1 MADADAVLRR
11 HVAGFVDAAHA
22 LGDFLG
28 FVAGAFEVG
37 DDLADAEH
45 QAQVGGGRL
54 ALGDDVGAVVVDGF
68 SRSLTLRSVSTM
80 LLTLATS
87 PVV

>member
-1 MADADAVLRR
+1 MARLRR
-11 HVAGFVDAAHA
+11 CGGRPWRSSWLRHRP
-22 LGDFLG
+22 
-28 FVAGAFEVG
+28 FEVG

-68 SRSLTLRSVSTM
+68 FELID
-80 LLTLATS
+80 LA
-87 PVV
+87 VGVDDGA